1 LINKTVEDK
10 VAWNYGRGYKNRAIL
25 RKIFKI
31 SPIFYGG
38 LECQLSMIMT
48 FIDSKKHLTCM
59 LDTFFVS
66 QTTWA
71 AEDGRDLTP
80 FSAYRTLFYMMAS
93 KNTTK
98 YFEKLL
104 VANKVRI
111 MVW

>member
-1 LINKTVEDK
+1 MFETL
-10 VAWNYGRGYKNRAIL
+10 L
-25 RKIFKI
+25 IFKD
-31 SPIFYGG
+31 G
-38 LECQLSMIMT
+38 LQCQLFKLMAFFVSR
-48 FIDSKKHLTCM
+48 KHLTCM

-66 QTTWA
+66 QDTWA

-80 FSAYRTLFYMMAS
+80 FSAYRTFFYMMPS

-98 YFEKLL
+98 YFKKLL